1 MNSIGNIR
9 PGDGEVDQTANK
21 MTIPSG
27 IIQGNALIRL
37 KLQVKLHRSGN
48 NASIRKS
55 SPSQKI

>member
-9 PGDGEVDQTANK
+9 QGDGEVDHTANK

-27 IIQGNALIRL
+27 VNQRNSLIRL

-48 NASIRKS
+48 SASIGKS